1 MMARNLTAHLRH
13 ADVPARAALQ
23 NAIDGLKFAL
33 SVDDTY
39 VPFETSGYLPCTLNG
54 EDAGFDL
61 RFRSTTGSNTD
72 IADRDTAMSFK
83 WGGDALEEASALIVC
98 AALVKQF
105 DALVQD
111 DGNVPLSFDQLLAK
125 ARAIA
130 D

>member
-1 MMARNLTAHLRH
+1 MARNLTAHLRH

-23 NAIDGLKFAL
+23 NAIDELKFAL

-61 RFRSTTGSNTD
+61 RFRSATDSSSN

-83 WGGDALEEASALIVC
+83 WGGDAREEASALIVC

-111 DGNVPLSFDQLLAK
+111 DGNVPMSFDQLLAK
-125 ARAIA
+125 AKASA

>member
-1 MMARNLTAHLRH
+1 MTRNLTAHLRQT
-13 ADVPARAALQ
+13 DVPARTALQ
-23 NAIDGLKFAL
+23 KAIDGLKFAL

-39 VPFETSGYLPCTLNG
+39 VPFKTSGYLPCTLNG

-61 RFRSTTGSNTD
+61 RFRTATGSDAN

-83 WGGDALEEASALIVC
+83 WGGDTREQASALIVC

-111 DGNVPLSFDQLLAK
+111 DGNVPLSFDHLLAK
-125 ARAIA
+125 ARAIS